1 MERVFT
7 VVVQNFFM
15 EWGFHYQV
23 AEDWPCYEIYD
34 NEEAALK
41 YARNLANKCA
51 KEKNGKYKIV
61 EKQTESAYKIEIIR
75 KEFHPICP
83 KMVITIREQYVN

>member
-1 MERVFT
+1 MEYVYT
-7 VVVQNFFM
+7 VVVQHFFM

-41 YARNLANKCA
+41 YARNLAKKYAKNK
-51 KEKNGKYKIV
+51 KGKYRIV
-61 EKQTESAYKIEIIR
+61 EEQTEYAYKIALKRE
-75 KEFHPICP
+75 EFHKVCP
-83 KMVITIREQYVN
+83 EMVITIRAQYIN